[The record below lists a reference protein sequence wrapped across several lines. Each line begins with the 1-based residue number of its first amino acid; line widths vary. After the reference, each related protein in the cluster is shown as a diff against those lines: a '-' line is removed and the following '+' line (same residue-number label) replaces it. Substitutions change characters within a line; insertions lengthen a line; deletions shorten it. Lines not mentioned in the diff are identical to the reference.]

1 MPTLEDYQNNPNTTV
16 IAVGR
21 DNLIAVAHR
30 PDMPDFMGDVT
41 KKALDGLL
49 KTRLVAKAEIVRI
62 YDDRPPAA
70 DLEKQKL
77 LAELPSVSEYPTTT
91 PDIVNR
97 FTMAAII
104 SSVATIDAM
113 DALTTTDDKL
123 IQSYNKAKAVRAI
136 LYGDKLAEE
145 MGL

>member
-16 IAVGR
+16 IAIGK

-62 YDDRPPAA
+62 SAA

-104 SSVATIDAM
+104 SSVATIDVM

>member
-30 PDMPDFMGDVT
+30 PDMPDFMGEAT
-41 KKALDGLL
+41 KKTLDSLL

-62 YDDRPPAA
+62 SAA

-104 SSVATIDAM
+104 SSVATIDVM